1 MKITKLSTFIVPPR
15 WLFLKIDTDEGI
27 SGWGEPILEGHA
39 KTLAAKITELESF
52 LIGEDPDRIE
62 DIWQKIYR
70 NGCYRGGPVLMSAL
84 SGIDMALWDI
94 KGKKFNVPIY
104 QLLGGPVRE
113 HIRTYRWAGGDR
125 PRDLINGV
133 KSLQK
138 QGFTAVKFNVCSELQ
153 IVDSYLKVDK
163 IVNQLSNLR
172 DAVGISMDLVFDF
185 HGRVHY
191 PMAKIL
197 LKELEHLKP
206 LFVED
211 PVAAQHTD
219 ALPMLSSLTSIPIC
233 VGERLHSR
241 FDFKTIFET
250 RSSAI
255 INPDVSHVGGIS
267 ELVRIGHMA
276 EAYDIALAPHC
287 PLGPIA
293 LAASLQVD
301 AICHNAFIQEQSI
314 GIHYNKT
321 KDLND
326 YLTDESKFVVSNGFL
341 AIPKGPGLGVV
352 INEGFLSKQSK
363 EGHDWRAPVWRHE
376 DGSVAEW

>member
-172 DAVGISMDLVFDF
+172 DAVGIF
-185 HGRVHY
+185 Y
-191 PMAKIL
+191 
-197 LKELEHLKP
+197 
-206 LFVED
+206 
-211 PVAAQHTD
+211 
-219 ALPMLSSLTSIPIC
+219 
-233 VGERLHSR
+233 
-241 FDFKTIFET
+241 
-250 RSSAI
+250 
-255 INPDVSHVGGIS
+255 
-267 ELVRIGHMA
+267 
-276 EAYDIALAPHC
+276 
-287 PLGPIA
+287 
-293 LAASLQVD
+293 
-301 AICHNAFIQEQSI
+301 
-314 GIHYNKT
+314 
-321 KDLND
+321 
-326 YLTDESKFVVSNGFL
+326 
-341 AIPKGPGLGVV
+341 
-352 INEGFLSKQSK
+352 
-363 EGHDWRAPVWRHE
+363 
-376 DGSVAEW
+376 